1 MNCMC
6 QKSNIESYE
15 NFELKNFNTLKMSS
29 VADVAYFVKN
39 EAQLCSLFE
48 KHEKLAILGAGSNVL
63 LSSLGVRE
71 PVVITKKMSEISFRK
86 NIVEVEAG
94 ASAQRLSVEAFKN
107 SLGGFEFLIGL
118 PATLGGAVA
127 MNAGAHEQCI
137 SDFLISA
144 RVYDTKERK
153 ILNFTKEDFNFSYR
167 NSIVKQN
174 PQRYVVLSAKFELKK
189 TDKSLIQEKMEKNT
203 AFRKKVQPS
212 LALPNLGSVFKNPTL
227 PGGEKLSAGLLVDKC
242 GLKGYRSGG
251 AGVWENHGNFVIN
264 YDNCS
269 SSDYTNVVYK
279 MYDSVR
285 EKFDIELECEI
296 VRLGEFSESEEE
308 KWKTMR
314 KD

>member
-227 PGGEKLSAGLLVDKC
+227 PSGEKLSAGLLVDKC

>member
-94 ASAQRLSVEAFKN
+94 ASAQKLSVEAFKN

-227 PGGEKLSAGLLVDKC
+227 PGGEKLSAGLLMDKC

>member
-94 ASAQRLSVEAFKN
+94 ASAQKLSVEAFKN

>member
-94 ASAQRLSVEAFKN
+94 ASAQKLSVEAFKN

-251 AGVWENHGNFVIN
+251 AGVWEYHGNFVIN

>member
-94 ASAQRLSVEAFKN
+94 ASAQKLSVEAFKN

-296 VRLGEFSESEEE
+296 VRLGKFSESEEE

>member
-1 MNCMC
+1 MDCTC
-6 QKSNIESYE
+6 HKSNIESYE

-29 VADVAYFVKN
+29 VADIAYFVKN

-48 KHEKLAILGAGSNVL
+48 KYEKIAILGAGSNVL

-71 PVVITKKMSEISFRK
+71 PVVITKKMSEISLRR

-94 ASAQRLSVEAFKN
+94 ASAQKLSVEAFKN
-107 SLGGFEFLIGL
+107 SLCGFEFLIGL

-137 SDFLISA
+137 SDFLLSA
-144 RVYDTKERK
+144 RVYDTKEK
-153 ILNFTKEDFNFSYR
+153 KVLNFTKEDFNFSYR

-174 PQRYVVLSAKFELKK
+174 PQRYVVLSAKFELEK

-227 PGGEKLSAGLLVDKC
+227 PNGEKLSAGMLVDKC

-269 SSDYTNVVYK
+269 SNDYTNVVYK

-308 KWKTMR
+308 KWKIMK

>member
-94 ASAQRLSVEAFKN
+94 ASAQKLSVEAFKN

-227 PGGEKLSAGLLVDKC
+227 PSGEKLSAGLLVDKC

-251 AGVWENHGNFVIN
+251 AGVWEYHGNFVIN

>member
-153 ILNFTKEDFNFSYR
+153 ILNFTKEDFNFFYR

-174 PQRYVVLSAKFELKK
+174 PQRYVVLSAKFELEK

>member
-94 ASAQRLSVEAFKN
+94 ASAQKLSVEAFKN

-174 PQRYVVLSAKFELKK
+174 PQIYVVLSAKFELKK

>member
-94 ASAQRLSVEAFKN
+94 ASAQKLSVEAFKN

-227 PGGEKLSAGLLVDKC
+227 PGGDKLSAGLLVDKC

>member
-94 ASAQRLSVEAFKN
+94 ASAQKLSVEAFKN

-227 PGGEKLSAGLLVDKC
+227 PSGEKLSAGLLVDKC

>member
-1 MNCMC
+1 MDCTC
-6 QKSNIESYE
+6 HKSNIESYE

-48 KHEKLAILGAGSNVL
+48 KYQKLAILGAGSNVL

-94 ASAQRLSVEAFKN
+94 ASAQKLSVEAFKS

-137 SDFLISA
+137 SDFLLSA
-144 RVYDTKERK
+144 RVYDTKENK

-174 PQRYVVLSAKFELKK
+174 PQRYVVLSAKFELEKI
-189 TDKSLIQEKMEKNT
+189 DKSLIQQKMEENT
-203 AFRKKVQPS
+203 TFRKKVQPS

-227 PGGEKLSAGLLVDKC
+227 PDGEKLSAGMLIDKC

-269 SSDYTNVVYK
+269 SNDYTNVVYK

-285 EKFDIELECEI
+285 EKFNIELECEI

-308 KWKTMR
+308 KWKIM
-314 KD
+314 KKN

>member
-94 ASAQRLSVEAFKN
+94 ASAQKLSVEAFKN

-212 LALPNLGSVFKNPTL
+212 LALPNLGSAFKNPTL
-227 PGGEKLSAGLLVDKC
+227 PSGEKLSAGLLVDKC

-308 KWKTMR
+308 KWKIMK

>member
-107 SLGGFEFLIGL
+107 SLAGFEFLIGL

-153 ILNFTKEDFNFSYR
+153 ILNFTKEDFNFFYR

-174 PQRYVVLSAKFELKK
+174 PQRYVVLSAKFELEK

-227 PGGEKLSAGLLVDKC
+227 PSGEKLSAGLLVDKC

>member
-29 VADVAYFVKN
+29 VADIAYFVKN

-94 ASAQRLSVEAFKN
+94 ASAQKLSVEAFKN
-107 SLGGFEFLIGL
+107 SLSGFEFLIGL

>member
-94 ASAQRLSVEAFKN
+94 ASAQKLSVEAFKN
-107 SLGGFEFLIGL
+107 SLSGFEFLIGL

>member
-94 ASAQRLSVEAFKN
+94 ASAQKLSVEAFKN

-118 PATLGGAVA
+118 PATLGGVVA

-153 ILNFTKEDFNFSYR
+153 ILNFTKEDFNFFYR

-227 PGGEKLSAGLLVDKC
+227 PSGEKLSAGLLVDKC

>member
-94 ASAQRLSVEAFKN
+94 ASAQKLSVEAFKN

-227 PGGEKLSAGLLVDKC
+227 LSGEKLSAGLLVDKC

-264 YDNCS
+264 YDNSS

>member
-94 ASAQRLSVEAFKN
+94 ASAQKLSVEAFKN

-227 PGGEKLSAGLLVDKC
+227 PSGEKLSAGLLVDKC

-308 KWKTMR
+308 KWKIMK

>member
-1 MNCMC
+1 MDCTC
-6 QKSNIESYE
+6 HKSNIESYE

-48 KHEKLAILGAGSNVL
+48 KYEKLAILGAGSNVL

-71 PVVITKKMSEISFRK
+71 PVVITKKMSEISLRK

-94 ASAQRLSVEAFKN
+94 ASAQKLSVEVFKN
-107 SLGGFEFLIGL
+107 SLCGFEFLIGL

-137 SDFLISA
+137 SDFLLSA
-144 RVYDTKERK
+144 RVYDTKEK
-153 ILNFTKEDFNFSYR
+153 KVLNFTKEDFNFSYR

-174 PQRYVVLSAKFELKK
+174 PQRYVVLSAKFELEK

-227 PGGEKLSAGLLVDKC
+227 PNGEKLSAGMLVDKC

-269 SSDYTNVVYK
+269 SNDYTNVVYK

-308 KWKTMR
+308 KWKIMK